1 MASNSPLGT
10 TNALCSLVELGGH
23 IEVVS
28 LRLLAVDTIEDDE
41 GVDLEVGEVEVD
53 VDAAE
58 TGEEVYEGVLLLCRD
73 VGQEGVGDGFA

>member
-1 MASNSPLGT
+1 
-10 TNALCSLVELGGH
+10 
-23 IEVVS
+23 VS

-53 VDAAE
+53 VYA
-58 TGEEVYEGVLLLCRD
+58 GEEVHEGVLLCRD